1 MGGLPTMSFVR
12 SLGRRVRPRHFV
24 ALAVAV
30 TLALALTAHLLPGR
44 IVTRETY
51 CTLCALHVV
60 ETERT
65 SLLHVHGMPLEGWFH
80 DVKREERR
88 AVLHKLLAPAVGAHE
103 HRWMS
108 PAAFVP
114 PTNPVR
120 ALEAPYDFLQA
131 VALAEVSDLEQ
142 LEQSPHLL
150 AVLDEAMRDDR
161 ERAVRF
167 VQRVLDP
174 RAYLGMEAIGLLD
187 RDGAPWDQRW
197 SVVDAFLEA
206 YRCSAN
212 DDEVTCRMRA
222 GATDLLVLARTA
234 TAIHNGTIDWPR
246 WAPDGPHASTKNGDH
261 PNVTAKV
268 TN

>member
-1 MGGLPTMSFVR
+1 MPFVR
-12 SLGRRVRPRHFV
+12 SLGRRFRPRHLA
-24 ALAVAV
+24 ALVAV
-30 TLALALTAHLLPGR
+30 LVVSLGLVAHLLGGR
-44 IVTRETY
+44 VTTRDTY
-51 CTLCALHVV
+51 CTVCALHAT

-65 SLLHVHGMPLEGWFH
+65 SLLHVHGMPLDGWFH
-80 DVKREERR
+80 EVKRDERR

-103 HRWMS
+103 HRWMT

-114 PTNPVR
+114 PTSPMH
-120 ALEAPYDFLQA
+120 ALEAPDDFLQA

-167 VQRVLDP
+167 IQRILDP

-187 RDGAPWDQRW
+187 RDAASWDERW
-197 SVVDAFLEA
+197 SIADAFLET

-212 DDEVTCRMRA
+212 DTEVTCRMHA
-222 GATDLLVLARTA
+222 GATDLIVLARTA
-234 TAIHNGTIDWPR
+234 TAVHGGTVDWPR
-246 WAPDGPHASTKNGDH
+246 WLPEGHATPTSGDKKL
-261 PNVTAKV
+261 AAAV

>member
-1 MGGLPTMSFVR
+1 MALSTMRFVR
-12 SLGRRVRPRHFV
+12 SVGRRFRSRHLALLACGLV
-24 ALAVAV
+24 VVLAVVAQ
-30 TLALALTAHLLPGR
+30 LLPGR
-44 IVTRETY
+44 ITTRDTY
-51 CTLCALHVV
+51 CTVCALHVV

-65 SLLHVHGMPLEGWFH
+65 SLLHVHGMPLDRWFH
-80 DVKREERR
+80 EVKREERR
-88 AVLHKLLAPAVGAHE
+88 AVLFKLLAPATGTHE
-103 HRWMS
+103 HQWMT

-114 PTNPVR
+114 PTNPMR
-120 ALEAPYDFLQA
+120 SLEAPYDFLQA

-167 VQRVLDP
+167 IHRILDP

-187 RDGAPWDQRW
+187 RDGTPWDERW
-197 SVVDAFLEA
+197 AIADAFLET

-212 DDEVTCRMRA
+212 DTEVTCRMRS

-234 TAIHNGTIDWPR
+234 TAVHVGAIDWPR
-246 WAPDGPHASTKNGDH
+246 WLPEHRSAPKTTSGGKKLA
-261 PNVTAKV
+261 AAV